1 MSDYELHQTRRRHE
15 DILRH
20 GGHTGGGFYWLLAAG
35 FVLLLIVSLFLFGD
49 ATTPVD
55 GEIVAPELLQV
66 EPVAPTAPTV
76 TPAE

>member
-66 EPVAPTAPTV
+66 APTAPTAI
-76 TPAE
+76 PAE